1 MKRDLSIEA
10 FVLAGGKSSRMGR
23 DKGLMPLNKQPMVSR
38 VLKVLQ
44 ELALP
49 VRIIANKPGYESLG
63 FEVLKD
69 EVQEKGP
76 MGGLF
81 TALQHS
87 TADLILLVACDMPLI
102 STEAVCM
109 LMNAASTEHITVAAE
124 GEKLNPLFAL
134 YPRGLKKKL
143 KDHLDRGEL
152 KMADFI
158 SGNRHILVTSIGEK
172 LPWALRNINNENDL
186 KEVEEKWRDLL

>member
-134 YPRGLKKKL
+134 YPRGLKKK
-143 KDHLDRGEL
+143 
-152 KMADFI
+152 
-158 SGNRHILVTSIGEK
+158 
-172 LPWALRNINNENDL
+172 
-186 KEVEEKWRDLL
+186 

>member
-1 MKRDLSIEA
+1 VKTDLSIEA

-23 DKGLMPLNKQPMVSR
+23 DKGLLPLNGQPMISH

-49 VRIIANKPGYESLG
+49 VKIIANNPGYESLG

-69 EVQEKGP
+69 EVREKGP
-76 MGGLF
+76 IGGLY

-87 TADLILLVACDMPLI
+87 TADLVLLLACDMPLI
-102 STEAVCM
+102 STEAVGM
-109 LMNAASTEHITVAAE
+109 LMNAASTEHITVASE

-134 YPRGLKKKL
+134 YPRGLKEKL
-143 KDHLDRGEL
+143 KYHLARGEL

-158 SGNRHILVTSIGEK
+158 SGNKHILVTSIGEK
-172 LPWALRNINNENDL
+172 LPWALRNVNNENDL
-186 KEVEEKWRDLL
+186 KEVEEKWGDLL